1 MERGRWDQI
10 SHLKSGKLKRQN
22 MSFKESIPATSSQQT
37 RKQFAYHGHVV
48 WDPRSLIFLEAC
60 NCITGSCY
68 TGLWETANN
77 TAACLPCREILRKPP
92 SDQPFIWI
100 SLHICYVL
108 HYAALMLYGMIIW
121 FITVFFWIL
130 WTVSIVLRPITVSR
144 IFSYPYTSI
153 SLNRIFF

>member
-48 WDPRSLIFLEAC
+48 WDPRSLIFLEAY
-60 NCITGSCY
+60 NCITDSCY

-121 FITVFFWIL
+121 FITVFF
-130 WTVSIVLRPITVSR
+130 
-144 IFSYPYTSI
+144 
-153 SLNRIFF
+153 LNPLNCKHCSETHYRQQDFFIPLYLHFLE